1 MRVYTVSLEDMQ
13 FVGFH
18 GCREDEK
25 RNGNVFMVDF
35 TASYKGLSG
44 ETDKL
49 EDAVNYG
56 AVYRVIAREMA
67 IRADLLEHLAHRII
81 KAVTDEF
88 PQLLD
93 ARVTVSKKNPP
104 VDGPCAW
111 SRVST
116 EWKRENE

>member
-1 MRVYTVSLEDMQ
+1 MRIYTISLEDMQ

-35 TASYKGLSG
+35 TASYAGISG
-44 ETDKL
+44 ETDNL
-49 EDAVNYG
+49 DDAVNYG
-56 AVYRVIAREMA
+56 AIYRIIAREMA
-67 IRADLLEHLAHRII
+67 IRADLLETLAHRILT
-81 KAVTDEF
+81 AVVEQF

-93 ARVTVSKKNPP
+93 ASVTVSKKNPP

-116 EWKRENE
+116 KWTKENE